1 MEERMNSKRCKTRIL
16 VFHPD
21 GRTEEVVGVK
31 TAAAIAGLNY
41 QRVGDLIRKG
51 GQSRKGYSFDYAAD
65 YEPMDKTAKLRR
77 LTSPDG
83 VVYEVTGLRPAARV
97 IGVSVMTLMR
107 NPEGCH
113 GWKVE
118 EVQG

>member
-1 MEERMNSKRCKTRIL
+1 
-16 VFHPD
+16 
-21 GRTEEVVGVK
+21 
-31 TAAAIAGLNY
+31 
-41 QRVGDLIRKG
+41 
-51 GQSRKGYSFDYAAD
+51 
-65 YEPMDKTAKLRR
+65 MDKTAKLRR

>member
-1 MEERMNSKRCKTRIL
+1 MNRKRCKTRIL

-65 YEPMDKTAKLRR
+65 YEPKDKTPKLRR
-77 LTSPDG
+77 LTSPEG
-83 VVYEVTGLRPAARV
+83 TVYEVTGLRPAARI

-107 NPEGCH
+107 NPTDYR
-113 GWKVE
+113 GWKIE

>member
-1 MEERMNSKRCKTRIL
+1 MKKNRYKSR
-16 VFHPD
+16 VVVYHPD
-21 GRTEEVVGVK
+21 GRAEEVTGVR
-31 TAAAIAGLNY
+31 TAADIAGLQY

-51 GQSRKGYSFDYAAD
+51 GQSKNGYSFDYAGD
-65 YEPMDKTAKLRR
+65 YEPEDKTAKQLR

-83 VVYEVTGLRPAARV
+83 TVTEVTGLNRAAWV
-97 IGVSVMTLMR
+97 MNISVSTLMR
-107 NPEGCH
+107 HRDGFN